1 MTAIAKI
8 AHPLLRELAEQLD
21 SHRWAAELVDGRWR
35 LVWVSEELRA
45 LRGENESQIRY
56 GQHLLKSG
64 TAGFAVLGE
73 SSRECWVRTNVPFML
88 GSDSDKTA
96 IAGMLS
102 PDVRAIVEELAP
114 QSPPPR
120 WMSTFDFNR
129 GKFFGRV
136 SYIGERVQDEDGKL
150 IGYLFLYTPDL
161 PASLLTLLV
170 RGERSMYERMA
181 QLVEGKLR
189 PAAILFAD
197 LESSSAL
204 SRHLPTAAYFRLI
217 ASLRTAFDAAVAAL
231 GGIVGK
237 HAGDGVSA
245 FFLSE
250 QVGSASGAARAAL
263 EIARRVDGVGA
274 EVATALSKDGL
285 ALEAADCRLNVGV
298 HWGANLYIGQ
308 VATEGRLEVTALGDA
323 VNEAARIEQSATAG
337 RVLASK
343 PLLERL
349 SPEDAAGLGID
360 PNRLAYELVA
370 ELQGAPDKAARDA
383 GSIAVADVSAGG
395 HLSGPSDG

>member
-1 MTAIAKI
+1 MTAIAQM
-8 AHPLLRELAEQLD
+8 AEPRLRELAEQLD
-21 SHRWAAELVDGRWR
+21 AHRWAAELVDDRWR

-45 LRGENESQIRY
+45 MRGEDESQIRY
-56 GQHLLKSG
+56 GQHLLRSG

-73 SSRECWVRTNVPFML
+73 SSREGWIRTNVPFML
-88 GSDSDKTA
+88 PSDGDKAA
-96 IAGMLS
+96 IAGMLP
-102 PDVRAIVEELAP
+102 PDLRAVVDGLEP

-120 WMSTFDFNR
+120 WMSTFDFTR
-129 GKFFGRV
+129 GEFFGRV
-136 SYIGERVQDEDGKL
+136 SYIGERVHGEDGKL

-161 PASLLTLLV
+161 PARLLTLLV

-181 QLVEGKLR
+181 QLVEARLR
-189 PAAILFAD
+189 SAAILFAD

-204 SRHLPTAAYFRLI
+204 SRRLPTAGYFRLI
-217 ASLRTAFDAAVAAL
+217 AALRTAFDAAVAAL

-250 QVGSASGAARAAL
+250 QVGSDSAAARAAL
-263 EIARRVDGVGA
+263 DIGRGGDD
-274 EVATALSKDGL
+274 VAANVAGRLSDEGL

-323 VNEAARIEQSATAG
+323 VNEAARIEQSATGG

-349 SPEDAAGLGID
+349 SPGDAAELGLD
-360 PNRLAYELVA
+360 PDRLAYELVA
-370 ELQGAPDKAARDA
+370 DLQGASDKAARDA
-383 GSIAVADVSAGG
+383 GSVAVADVRA
-395 HLSGPSDG
+395 

>member
-1 MTAIAKI
+1 MTAIAQI
-8 AHPLLRELAEQLD
+8 AEPRLRELAEQLD
-21 SHRWAAELVDGRWR
+21 AHRWAAELVDDRWH
-35 LVWVSEELRA
+35 LVWVSEELTA
-45 LRGENESQIRY
+45 MRGEDPGQIRF
-56 GQHLLKSG
+56 GQHLLMSR
-64 TAGFAVLGE
+64 TAGFTVLGE
-73 SSRECWVRTNVPFML
+73 SSREDWVRTNVPFML
-88 GSDSDKTA
+88 HGPDGDKAA
-96 IAGMLS
+96 IAGMLPS
-102 PDVRAIVEELAP
+102 DLRAVVEELEP

-120 WMSTFDFNR
+120 WMSAFDFMR
-129 GKFFGRV
+129 GEFFGRV
-136 SYIGERVQDEDGKL
+136 SYIGERVQDEDGRL
-150 IGYLFLYTPDL
+150 IGYLFLYVPDL

-181 QLVEGKLR
+181 RLIEAMLR

-204 SRHLPTAAYFRLI
+204 SRRLSTAGYFRLI
-217 ASLRTAFDAAVAAL
+217 TSLRTAFDGAVAAL

-250 QVGSASGAARAAL
+250 QVGSDSAAARAAL
-263 EIARRVDGVGA
+263 EIARGVND
-274 EVATALSKDGL
+274 VAAGVAHKLSDDGL
-285 ALEAADCRLNVGV
+285 ALEAMDCRLHVGV

-323 VNEAARIEQSATAG
+323 VNEAARIEQSATGG

-349 SPEDAAGLGID
+349 SAEDAAALALD
-360 PNRLAYELVA
+360 PARLSYELVA

-383 GSIAVADVSAGG
+383 GSIAVADVKR
-395 HLSGPSDG
+395 P

>member
-1 MTAIAKI
+1 MTAIAEI
-8 AHPLLRELAEQLD
+8 AEPRLRELAEQLD
-21 SHRWAAELVDGRWR
+21 GHRWAAELVDDRWR

-45 LRGENESQIRY
+45 LRGEDEGQIRY
-56 GQHLLKSG
+56 GQHLLRSG
-64 TAGFAVLGE
+64 TAGFAVLAE
-73 SSRECWVRTNVPFML
+73 PSRECWVRTNVPFML
-88 GSDSDKTA
+88 HGRDGDKAA
-96 IAGMLS
+96 IVKMVS
-102 PDVRAIVEELAP
+102 PDLRSVVEELEP

-120 WMSTFDFNR
+120 WLSTFDFTR
-129 GKFFGRV
+129 DEFFGRV
-136 SYIGERVQDEDGKL
+136 SYIGERVQDEHGKL

-181 QLVEGKLR
+181 GLVEGKLR

-204 SRHLPTAAYFRLI
+204 SRRLATAAYFRLI
-217 ASLRTAFDAAVAAL
+217 SSLRTAFDAAVSAL

-237 HAGDGVSA
+237 HAGDGVTG

-250 QVGSASGAARAAL
+250 QLGSDSRAARAAL
-263 EIARRVDGVGA
+263 EIALGA
-274 EVATALSKDGL
+274 DDVAAKVAGSLDEDGL
-285 ALEAADCRLNVGV
+285 ALNAADCRLNVGV
-298 HWGANLYIGQ
+298 HWGTNLYIGQ

-323 VNEAARIEQSATAG
+323 VNEAARIEQSATGG

-349 SPEDAAGLGID
+349 SPEDASALGLD
-360 PNRLAYELVA
+360 PARLAYEPVA
-370 ELQGAPDKAARDA
+370 ELQGASEKAARDA
-383 GSIAVADVSAGG
+383 GSIGVADVKA
-395 HLSGPSDG
+395 P